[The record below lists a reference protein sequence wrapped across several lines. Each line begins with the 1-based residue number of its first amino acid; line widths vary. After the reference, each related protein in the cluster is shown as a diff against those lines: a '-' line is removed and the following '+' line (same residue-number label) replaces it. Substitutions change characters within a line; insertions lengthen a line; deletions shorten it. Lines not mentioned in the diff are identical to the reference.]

1 MIALVS
7 GCVTHL
13 QRVHPYYE
21 DVSIVK
27 IIEM

>member
-13 QRVHPYYE
+13 QHVHQYYE
-21 DVSIVK
+21 NVSVVK